1 LPPSVTECVPEC
13 VPDRPFIR
21 SFHGMPD
28 CVPECVPDCLPHQKL
43 PWNEGSKL
51 AALGGVVPRLDVDLW
66 DKLEVTPHGRMAKII
81 NNPLAPPYKYSSAR
95 MLQNGYHIE
104 RGKHLVDAEFPR
116 PKRCFENIPGQ
127 RSSSPPPSPTRPT
140 TRGSPMW
147 PTTRGAQRAPS
158 RAPWD

>member
-1 LPPSVTECVPEC
+1 MECVPEC
-13 VPDRPFIR
+13 VPDRLPPLR
-21 SFHGMPD
+21 SFHGMPE

-66 DKLEVTPHGRMAKII
+66 DKLETTPHGRMAKII

-127 RSSSPPPSPTRPT
+127 RSSSPPPSPTRPA

>member
-1 LPPSVTECVPEC
+1 
-13 VPDRPFIR
+13 
-21 SFHGMPD
+21 
-28 CVPECVPDCLPHQKL
+28 
-43 PWNEGSKL
+43 
-51 AALGGVVPRLDVDLW
+51 VPRLDVDLW
-66 DKLEVTPHGRMAKII
+66 DKLETTPHGRMAKII

-127 RSSSPPPSPTRPT
+127 RSSSPPPSPTRPA